1 MVKILIGVVV
11 VTVLV
16 IATFLILDPNVG
28 ITQNGATVTE
38 VSNNTFVVTVEG
50 EVYKPGT
57 YTLTDN
63 ATMSDLIET
72 AGGTT
77 SNADERAY
85 YETATLVNGS
95 SYYIASKFDA
105 TDLCNSSSVAKVNIN
120 SDSSETLATI
130 NGITSTIASSIV
142 TYRNEH
148 GLFSTIEELQE
159 VYGIGPATY
168 KKVRGYVI
176 LHE

>member
-1 MVKILIGVVV
+1 MIKILIGVVV

-16 IATFLILDPNVG
+16 ITTFLILDPNVG
-28 ITQNGATVTE
+28 IVNTGAPVTE
-38 VSNNTFVVTVEG
+38 VSNNNFVVTVEG

-57 YTLTDN
+57 YTLEDG
-63 ATMSDLIET
+63 ATMKDLIDT
-72 AGGTT
+72 AGGVT
-77 SNADERAY
+77 SHVDERAY
-85 YETATLVNGS
+85 YETAVLVNGS
-95 SYYIASKFDA
+95 TYFIASKFDA
-105 TDLCNSSSVAKVNIN
+105 TDLCNSSAITKVNIN
-120 SDSSETLATI
+120 SDNSDTLATI
-130 NGITSTIASSIV
+130 SGITSTIANSIV
-142 TYRNEH
+142 TYRDEH

>member
-1 MVKILIGVVV
+1 MVKILIGVVI

-16 IATFLILDPNVG
+16 ITTFLILDPNIG
-28 ITQNGATVTE
+28 IAQNGATVTE
-38 VSNNTFVVTVEG
+38 VSNNTFVITVEG

-57 YTLTDN
+57 YTLEDG
-63 ATMSDLIET
+63 ATMKDLIDT
-72 AGGTT
+72 AGGAT
-77 SNADERAY
+77 SQADERAY
-85 YETATLVNGS
+85 YETAALVNGS

-105 TDLCNSSSVAKVNIN
+105 TDLCNSSAITKVNIN
-120 SDSSETLATI
+120 SDSSETLASI
-130 NGITSTIASSIV
+130 NGITSTIANSIV
-142 TYRNEH
+142 TYREEN